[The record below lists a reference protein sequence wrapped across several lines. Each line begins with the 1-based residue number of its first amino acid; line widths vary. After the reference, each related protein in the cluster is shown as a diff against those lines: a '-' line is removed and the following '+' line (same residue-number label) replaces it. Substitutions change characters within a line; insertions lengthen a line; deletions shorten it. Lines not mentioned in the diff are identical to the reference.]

1 MNTDTPRAARAR
13 RLLKAKLLAT
23 GAVLFAAALFLIAPH
38 LPLPVFWRKLL
49 VAAGEAGT
57 VGGLADWF
65 AVTAL
70 FRRPLGLPIPHT
82 ALIPNRKDE
91 IGRQL
96 ARFIEEHFLDRD
108 LLIARLKEK
117 DRAEQL
123 GLWLQAPKASH
134 FVAGRL
140 VAVMRGLVNAGTHLD
155 LVDAVLPLLRSIA
168 EGLEEGLAREVG
180 RRTGPFVP
188 ELIDRSLARAGGRMV
203 GGVIKALGV
212 AGSPERAALD
222 AWLRARFAEAPPEL
236 QDSARAVWDRLRSE
250 MLGPGE
256 APSPELQATLA
267 RLVERMG
274 EAIIVSPAMR
284 GWINEA
290 VELVIVDYVVPWRR
304 QIGHYIEEVVR
315 DWDPKEVTCII
326 ELQVGHDLQFI
337 RLNGTAIGALIGVLL
352 FLAARAF
359 GHA

>member
-1 MNTDTPRAARAR
+1 MDDARIW
-13 RLLKAKLLAT
+13 RLRKAKFVAT

-38 LPLPVFWRKLL
+38 LPLPVFWQRLL

-82 ALIPNRKDE
+82 ALIPSRKDE

-96 ARFIEEHFLDRD
+96 ARFIEKHFLDPV
-108 LLIARLKEK
+108 LLLARLKER

-123 GLWLQAPKASH
+123 GHWLQTPHAAS
-134 FVAGRL
+134 FVASRL
-140 VAVMRGLVNAGTHLD
+140 NAVMRGLVRSGTHLD
-155 LVDAVLPLLRSIA
+155 LVDAVLPLLINIA
-168 EGLEEGLAREVG
+168 QGLEEGLARQVG
-180 RRTGPFVP
+180 RRTGPLVP
-188 ELIDRSLARAGGRMV
+188 VLVDRSLARAGSRLL

-212 AGSPERAALD
+212 VGSPERAALD
-222 AWLRARFAEAPPEL
+222 AWLRNRFAEAPAELQSQAREVWDKLKTEMLDPAHAPDPEL
-236 QDSARAVWDRLRSE
+236 
-250 MLGPGE
+250 E
-256 APSPELQATLA
+256 AALA
-267 RLVERMG
+267 GLVTRMG
-274 EAIIVSPAMR
+274 EAVVASPALR

-290 VELVIVDYVVPWRR
+290 VEHLVLDYVVPWRR

-315 DWDPKEVTCII
+315 QWDPQEVTRII

-337 RLNGTAIGALIGVLL
+337 RLNGTAIGALIGILL
-352 FLAARAF
+352 FLASWILVR
-359 GHA
+359 